1 MAAPVDPPVPA
12 GQAQDGYA
20 VALKDYLRIS
30 ALSRRDLSLLLDLSE
45 ELKRD
50 PHRYSG
56 LLRNEVVAMDFTKP
70 STRTRVSFTVAISR
84 LGGTPEMLGP
94 ADLQLGRGETIEDTA
109 RVLSRYVKAFVI
121 RTFADE
127 EVARFAAASTIPV
140 INALTDGHHPCQ
152 ALADLLTI
160 REKLGRL
167 DGVRIAFVGD
177 GCNTVHSL
185 MEAAALAGM
194 HITVATPAGY
204 EPDADVVETAKM
216 IALQNRAS
224 VETTND
230 VRAAVSGA
238 DVVYTDVW
246 LSMNVDASE
255 KETRTKAFS
264 PYRVTDELM
273 GLTETGSIFMH
284 CLPAHRG
291 EEVTAQVI
299 DGFRSVV
306 WDQAANRLCT
316 EQAILVAL
324 LTGRLEGAGRWA

>member
-1 MAAPVDPPVPA
+1 MAAPADPPVPA
-12 GQAQDGYA
+12 GQPQDGHA

-30 ALSRRDLSLLLDLSE
+30 HLSRRDIERLLDLSE
-45 ELKRD
+45 EVKHD

-56 LLRNEVVAMDFTKP
+56 LVRNEAVAMYFAKP
-70 STRTRVSFTVAISR
+70 STRTRVSFTVAIAR
-84 LGGTPEMLGP
+84 LGGTPEMLG
-94 ADLQLGRGETIEDTA
+94 ATDLQLGRGETIEDTA

-121 RTFADE
+121 RTFSDE

-152 ALADLLTI
+152 ALADILTI

-167 DGVRIAFVGD
+167 EGVKVAFVGD
-177 GCNTVHSL
+177 GCNTTHSL
-185 MEAAALAGM
+185 MEAGALAGM
-194 HITVATPAGY
+194 HVVVATPPGY
-204 EPDADVVETAKM
+204 EADEGVVETART
-216 IALQNRAS
+216 IALRTGGS
-224 VETTND
+224 VETTTD
-230 VRAAVSGA
+230 VRAAVTGA

-246 LSMNVDASE
+246 LSMNIDASE
-255 KETRTKAFS
+255 KETRVAAFT
-264 PYRVTDELM
+264 PYRITEELM
-273 GLTETGSIFMH
+273 SLSETGSIFMH

-306 WDQAANRLCT
+306 FDQAANRLCT

>member
-1 MAAPVDPPVPA
+1 VAAPVDPPVPA
-12 GQAQDGYA
+12 GQPQDGHA

-30 ALSRRDLSLLLDLSE
+30 HLSRRDIERLLDLSDE
-45 ELKRD
+45 VKHD

-70 STRTRVSFTVAISR
+70 STRTRVSFTVAIAR

-127 EVARFAAASTIPV
+127 EVARFATASTIPV

-167 DGVRIAFVGD
+167 EGVKVAFVGD
-177 GCNTVHSL
+177 GCNTIHSL
-185 MEAAALAGM
+185 MEAGALAGM
-194 HITVATPAGY
+194 HVVVATPPGY
-204 EPDADVVETAKM
+204 EADEGVVETARTL
-216 IALQNRAS
+216 ALQTGGS
-224 VETTND
+224 VETTHD
-230 VRAAVSGA
+230 VRAAVAGA

-246 LSMNVDASE
+246 LSMNIDASE
-255 KETRTKAFS
+255 KETRVAAFT
-264 PYRVTDELM
+264 PYRITEELM
-273 GLTETGSIFMH
+273 ALAETGGIFMH

-306 WDQAANRLCT
+306 FDQAANRLCT